1 MNTRRLLLLALLPLT
16 FAATSVGAQDYPNK
30 AIRILVGF
38 SPGGAADAVGRMLQ
52 APLSKALGV
61 PVVVENKTGA
71 SGLIATTEVVK
82 ATPDGYTL
90 GVIVSTH
97 ASSPAIRSN
106 MPFDPVKDVAPVALI
121 GKIPLV
127 IGTHPSVKANTI
139 QEYVALVKSLPEGH
153 NYATAGAGL
162 AHHFAGELFAR
173 RADIKLV
180 HTPYRGAGPQ
190 MVDMIGGQI
199 PMGIAAVPTIIK
211 NVEAGKLKAL
221 AVTSARRAPNMPNVP
236 TIAESGYPG
245 FDVSEWY
252 GVVTTAGTPRAVV
265 ERLAKEIDIIMQSPE
280 AKKWIENNAII
291 RDITT
296 PDDFAAF
303 IRNEVEKLAKIA
315 KDANIKVD

>member
-1 MNTRRLLLLALLPLT
+1 MKLRALLLALT
-16 FAATSVGAQDYPNK
+16 FTLAAAPATAQEYPNK
-30 AIRILVGF
+30 PIRILVGF
-38 SPGGAADAVGRMLQ
+38 SAGGAADAVGRMLQ
-52 APLSKALGV
+52 VPLQKALGV
-61 PVVVENKTGA
+61 SVIVENKTGA
-71 SGLIATTEVVK
+71 SGLIATTEVTK
-82 ATPDGYTL
+82 APPDGYTL

-97 ASSPAIRSN
+97 ASSPAIRKE
-106 MPFDPVKDVAPVALI
+106 MPFDPVKDVAPIALI

-127 IGTHPSVKANTI
+127 IGVHPSVKANTLT
-139 QEYVALVKSLPEGH
+139 EYVALVKSMPDGQ

-173 RADIKLV
+173 RANIKLI

-190 MVDMIGGQI
+190 MIDMVGGQI

-221 AVTSARRAPNMPNVP
+221 AVTSARRAPSMPTVP

-252 GVVTTAGTPRAVV
+252 GVVTTAGTPPAIV
-265 ERLAKEIDIIMQSPE
+265 ERLAKEIDIIMASPE
-280 AKKWIENNAII
+280 AQKWIENNGII
-291 RDITT
+291 RDVTT
-296 PDDFAAF
+296 PAAF
-303 IRNEVEKLAKIA
+303 ATFIRDEVDKLAKIA

>member
-1 MNTRRLLLLALLPLT
+1 MKLRPVLLSLAAFAL
-16 FAATSVGAQDYPNK
+16 AATPATAQEYPNK
-30 AIRILVGF
+30 TIRILVGF
-38 SPGGAADAVGRMLQ
+38 SAGGAADAVGRMLQ
-52 APLSKALGV
+52 VPLQKALGV

-97 ASSPAIRSN
+97 ASSPAIRKD
-106 MPFDPVKDVAPVALI
+106 MPFDPVKDVAPIALV

-127 IGTHPSVKANTI
+127 IGVHPSVKVNTL
-139 QEYVALVKSLPEGH
+139 QEYVALVKALPEGH

-173 RADIKLV
+173 RASIKLV

-190 MVDMIGGQI
+190 MIDMIGGQI

-221 AVTSARRAPNMPNVP
+221 AVTSARRAPSMPTVP

-245 FDVSEWY
+245 YDVSEWY
-252 GVVTTAGTPRAVV
+252 GIVTTAGTPPAIVN
-265 ERLAKEIDIIMQSPE
+265 RLAREIDIIMASPE
-280 AKKWIENNAII
+280 AQKWVENNGII
-291 RDITT
+291 RDVPT
-296 PDDFAAF
+296 PAAYADF
-303 IRNEVEKLAKIA
+303 IKDEVEKLAKIA
-315 KDANIKVD
+315 KDANIKID

>member
-1 MNTRRLLLLALLPLT
+1 MRLHALLLALLPAT
-16 FAATSVGAQDYPNK
+16 IAATPVAAQEYPTK
-30 AIRILVGF
+30 PIRIMVGF

-52 APLSKALGV
+52 VPLSKALGV
-61 PVVVENKTGA
+61 SVVVENKTGA

-82 ATPDGYTL
+82 AAPDGHTL

-97 ASSPAIRSN
+97 ASSPAIRSS
-106 MPFDPVKDVAPVALI
+106 MPFDPVKDVAPIALV

-127 IGTHPSVKANTI
+127 IGVHPSVKANTV
-139 QEYVALVKSLPEGH
+139 QEYVALVKSMPGGM

-190 MVDMIGGQI
+190 MIDMIGGQI
-199 PMGIAAVPTIIK
+199 QMGVVAVPTIIK
-211 NVEAGKLKAL
+211 NVEAGKLKAI
-221 AVTSARRAPNMPNVP
+221 AVTSGRRAPNMPNVP
-236 TIAESGYPG
+236 TIAESGYEG
-245 FDVSEWY
+245 FDISEWY
-252 GVVTTAGTPRAVV
+252 GVVTTAGTPPAIV
-265 ERLAKEIDIIMQSPE
+265 ERLAKEINIIMASPE
-280 AKKWIENNAII
+280 AQKWMENNAII

-296 PDDFAAF
+296 PADYAAF
-303 IRNEVEKLAKIA
+303 IRNEVDKLAKIA

>member
-1 MNTRRLLLLALLPLT
+1 MKLRALLPGLLSLT
-16 FAATSVGAQDYPNK
+16 LAAAPAWAQDYPNK
-30 AIRILVGF
+30 PIRILVGF

-61 PVVVENKTGA
+61 PVIIENKTGA

-97 ASSPAIRSN
+97 ASSPAIRSS
-106 MPFDPVKDVAPVALI
+106 MPFDPVKDVAAIALM

-127 IGTHPSVKANTI
+127 IGVHPSVKANTI
-139 QEYVALVKSLPEGH
+139 QEYVALVKAMPDGM

-173 RADIKLV
+173 RAGIKLI

-190 MVDMIGGQI
+190 MIDMVGGQI

-236 TIAESGYPG
+236 TIAESGYSG

-252 GVVTTAGTPRAVV
+252 GIVTTAGTPPAII
-265 ERLAKEIDIIMQSPE
+265 ERLAKEINIIMASPE
-280 AKKWIENNAII
+280 AQKWIENNAII

-296 PDDFAAF
+296 PAAYGAF
-303 IRNEVEKLAKIA
+303 IKDEVEKLAKIA
-315 KDANIKVD
+315 KDANIRVD